1 MVQQNPWRL
10 DHIRSCCCCC
20 CCCAS
25 SLSSW
30 DFFASSYD
38 HKDSPAAVDLLQS
51 HCNTEKKN
59 NKCLLNS
66 FIPLLPLLSLDNSAY
81 NKYHQS
87 PKNTNAVQFPVSY
100 DRFCF
105 FLCSS
110 SKLHSQPGHENQQP
124 KTPLSLVSLVS
135 LVYLSFCLSCVA
147 DVFFALVITY
157 TKESQLLCKL
167 RKGKQL
173 RSFTRFP
180 QIAKVVKHTYIHPYM
195 QNQKQKKKH

>member
-1 MVQQNPWRL
+1 MLSCSLMSNFFDCRGTEQQLIRTKKNSIMVQQNPWRL
-10 DHIRSCCCCC
+10 DHIRSCCCC

-51 HCNTEKKN
+51 HCNTEKKK

-87 PKNTNAVQFPVSY
+87 PRTLMQYSSPLAMIDSAS
-100 DRFCF
+100 FCAAAPN
-105 FLCSS
+105 ST
-110 SKLHSQPGHENQQP
+110 HNQDMRTSNP
-124 KTPLSLVSLVS
+124 KHLSLWSLWS
-135 LVYLSFCLSCVA
+135 LWSICLSVCPVWQM
-147 DVFFALVITY
+147 FFSRL
-157 TKESQLLCKL
+157 
-167 RKGKQL
+167 
-173 RSFTRFP
+173 
-180 QIAKVVKHTYIHPYM
+180 
-195 QNQKQKKKH
+195 